1 MPSRTRVGQLTP
13 NEQLNELNQYS
24 PFILRFPVT
33 VDSTTA
39 KAAFVAPFPMQ
50 ILDVLVLAQATSG
63 GGTITPRKGA
73 DAMCTAIACATDGA
87 LTRMSA
93 GAVVANA
100 ARLILAK
107 GDTVNVIA
115 AGAADRGIVTFIG
128 VRV

>member
-1 MPSRTRVGQLTP
+1 MPARSRTGQLTP
-13 NEQLNELNQYS
+13 NQQIDELNQYS
-24 PFILRFPVT
+24 PVIIKYDVAADT
-33 VDSTTA
+33 SAAT
-39 KAAFVAPFPMQ
+39 AAFVAPFPMQ
-50 ILDVLVLAQATSG
+50 ITDIHVIAQATSG

-87 LTRMSA
+87 VSRLAA

-115 AGAADRGIVTFIG
+115 NGAADRGIVVFTG

>member
-1 MPSRTRVGQLTP
+1 MPALKNQPKTA
-13 NEQLNELNQYS
+13 NEQINDINQYGALVIK
-24 PFILRFPVT
+24 FDVT
-33 VDSTTA
+33 VDTSTA

-50 ILDVLVLAQATSG
+50 ILDVTVLAQATSG

-87 LTRMSA
+87 VARMAA
-93 GAVVANA
+93 GATVANA
-100 ARLILAK
+100 ARLILAT

-115 AGAADRGIVTFIG
+115 ANAADRGIVTFLA